1 MKLRILAIVALAL
14 VVGACL
20 RFSNLGRG
28 ELSADEAASWAAA
41 EAPTLAVVVR
51 RELRLQ
57 VGKLPIH
64 DVMLHEW
71 MGAFGESVAA
81 MRSLSAA
88 LGTLAILAM
97 FFAAQ
102 ETLRTSPGDGSF
114 SADEVTMA
122 AALAA
127 LVFAVNLVTIKYA
140 REARMY
146 SLLPLLGMLQV
157 GLFLRSLRTVRFVE
171 LALLAFATAALVAT
185 NFLGALLPA
194 SEVVWLCVRPA
205 VAGSRPRAARQWLEA
220 TQPGWPAI
228 AAMVAAALSL
238 APLLPAALLKGEKAA
253 STGGMRWLKMPA
265 PWEPWAFFNKATG
278 TFAFPVLAAL
288 AAWAVWRGWRRE
300 ARGAIG
306 FALIW
311 MWMPPIA
318 LVLLSYLWRPV
329 FLERYIV
336 YAFPPFFLLAALG
349 IVELPSARMRAL
361 AAALVVALALGHVWQ
376 HSRKPRDVLWREAA
390 GVALSNL
397 QPGQTM
403 TVVPAYAINVVRYYL
418 APAQRSRVVRYRTPV
433 ADDAAIVLL
442 SDRGVARETSAQVR
456 ARFPKRLAAF
466 RGVTVRAR

>member
-1 MKLRILAIVALAL
+1 MKLRILAIVAFAL
-14 VVGACL
+14 VAGAWL
-20 RFSNLGRG
+20 RFTDLGRR

-41 EAPTLAVVVR
+41 EAPTLAEVVR

-71 MGAFGESVAA
+71 MDAFGQSVVA

-88 LGTLAILAM
+88 LGTLGILAM

-102 ETLRTSPGDGSF
+102 ETLRTGPGDGGLPAS
-114 SADEVTMA
+114 EVTMA

-127 LVFAVNLVTIKYA
+127 LVFAVNLVTVKYS

-146 SLLPLLGMLQV
+146 SLLLLLGTLQA
-157 GLFLRSLRTVRFVE
+157 GLFLRSLRVPRFVE

-185 NFLGALLPA
+185 NFLGVLLPA
-194 SEVVWLCVRPA
+194 SEVGWLCVRPA
-205 VAGSRPRAARQWLEA
+205 VAGSRPRGARQWLEA
-220 TQPGWPAI
+220 TRPGWSAI
-228 AAMVAAALSL
+228 AAMVAAALIL
-238 APLLPAALLKGEKAA
+238 APLLPAALLRGERAA
-253 STGGMRWLKMPA
+253 STGAMKWLKMPA
-265 PWEPWAFFNKATG
+265 PWEPLAFFNKATG
-278 TFAFPVLAAL
+278 TFAFPMMAAL
-288 AAWAVWRGWRRE
+288 AAWALWRGWRRG
-300 ARGAIG
+300 ATGAIG
-306 FALIW
+306 FALVW
-311 MWMPPIA
+311 MWTPPIA

-336 YAFPPFFLLAALG
+336 FAFPPFFLLVALG

-361 AAALVVALALGHVWQ
+361 AAALVLGLALGHVWQ

-390 GVALSNL
+390 ARALSNL
-397 QPGQTM
+397 KPGQTM

-418 APAQRSRVVRYRTPV
+418 EPAQRSRVVLYKTRA

-442 SDRGVARETSAQVR
+442 CDRGVARETSAQVR
-456 ARFPKRLAAF
+456 SRFPKRLAAF